1 MDKTSGRRLE
11 RYIKARWGRDRGGMR
26 GLCKLTSFVPE
37 TLYTWFRGDNE
48 PSLESLAEIAA
59 VLGVTRSA
67 ILAAMDG
74 EAPTAVLDGDLREL
88 IATEVARQLG
98 ASLPRPPRG

>member
-1 MDKTSGRRLE
+1 MGKTPGRRLE
-11 RYIKARWGRDRGGMR
+11 RYIKARWGRDKGGMR

-37 TLYTWFRGDNE
+37 TLYSWFRGETD
-48 PSLESLAEIAA
+48 PSLDSLAEIASA
-59 VLGVTRSA
+59 LQVRRSA

-88 IATEVARQLG
+88 IAAEVARQLG
-98 ASLPRPPRG
+98 GNPPRPPRG